1 MQYPVYFLMEQAS
14 GCYIGVKRILL
25 RTPNPP
31 PPSVILRYSVKRD
44 SNLEINSGRQKLSRR
59 PSLKLLDSLLV
70 ISSEQQ
76 CRLILA
82 LPSWNTSC
90 M

>member
-31 PPSVILRYSVKRD
+31 PRSVILRNSVKRD
-44 SNLEINSGRQKLSRR
+44 SNLENNQVRQNIVRQ
-59 PSLKLLDSLLV
+59 PSLKLLDSLLLT
-70 ISSEQQ
+70 SSEQYSG
-76 CRLILA
+76 L
-82 LPSWNTSC
+82 N
-90 M
+90 